1 MAIKKKKARA
11 SVSSDNR
18 DWIIHKHGVVTLQ
31 ILLREMARIS
41 CAIFSNG
48 VKNTLNRVTKFNNQQ
63 ISCHYD

>member
-18 DWIIHKHGVVTLQ
+18 DWIIQKHGIATLQ